1 MTYIII
7 YIYVYIYIYICV
19 CVYIYVCVHVCVYV
33 CACVCVYVCTVCMYV
48 CMHTCMH
55 VWMYVS
61 IYVRL
66 SINGW
71 IPKSSISMGF
81 PMFSHKPSSSNP
93 STSRLL
99 TWAALAVSRRIIFVP
114 FGSMPLD
121 LADGNYRLAT
131 NVKTLPLECSRRF
144 STTHSLMV
152 YTSHLWSNWEWFTGI
167 LLSLIKLY

>member
-1 MTYIII
+1 M
-7 YIYVYIYIYICV
+7 YIYIYICM
-19 CVYIYVCVHVCVYV
+19 CACVYV
-33 CACVCVYVCTVCMYV
+33 CMYVHVYVYMYVQYVCMYAY
-48 CMHTCMH
+48 MH

-152 YTSHLWSNWEWFTGI
+152 YTSHLSSNWEWFTGI